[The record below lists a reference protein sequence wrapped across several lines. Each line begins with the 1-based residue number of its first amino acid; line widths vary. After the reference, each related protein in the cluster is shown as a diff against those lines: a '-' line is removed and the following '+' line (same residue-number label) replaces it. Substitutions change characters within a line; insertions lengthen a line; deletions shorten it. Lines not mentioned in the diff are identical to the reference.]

1 MRQFL
6 GILIV
11 IGVLLMFK
19 NLYSKYEAIKK
30 EGSGFGQT
38 TPASNANDSSS
49 ALPGLP
55 PTLETPLQAA
65 QKQGAEG
72 LRNFL
77 AQYGYAIKDPK
88 LAAIELDY
96 VVLVNLKDPVE
107 ARRVFKAVEERTP
120 TSSPVYERVKRLAKT
135 YQ

>member
-11 IGVLLMFK
+11 VAVLMMVK
-19 NLYSKYEAIKK
+19 RLYTKYEAIKK
-30 EGSGFGQT
+30 EGSRSEQT
-38 TPASNANDSSS
+38 TPAANPNDSS

-55 PTLETPLQAA
+55 PTLEAPLQTA
-65 QKQGAEG
+65 QKQGADG

-77 AQYGYAIKDPK
+77 AQYHYAIRDPR

-96 VVLVNLKDPVE
+96 VVLVNLKDPAE
-107 ARRVFKAVEERTP
+107 ARRVFKAVQERTP

>member
-11 IGVLLMFK
+11 VAVLMMFQR
-19 NLYSKYEAIKK
+19 LYTKYEAIKK
-30 EGSGFGQT
+30 EGSRSEQT
-38 TPASNANDSSS
+38 TPAPSASDPSA

-55 PTLETPLQAA
+55 PTLETPLQMAH
-65 QKQGAEG
+65 KQGAEG

-77 AQYGYAIKDPK
+77 AQYRYAIKDPR

-96 VVLVNLKDPVE
+96 VVLVNLKDPAE
-107 ARRVFKAVEERTP
+107 ARRVFKAVQERTP
-120 TSSPVYERVKRLAKT
+120 TSSPVYERVKRLDKT